1 MPLPPLCGTHSY
13 HTIWAAHAE
22 LLTALESGTRTLF
35 ASSVCCCLCPT
46 VQKRSLGPPNA
57 FHCTV
62 QCQWAKPIQRDVE
75 QWQEGEEGYC
85 LSLSL
90 CSGSSGYQSS
100 LPLRGFWFLVCG
112 FCVLFLFRRVDG
124 IICSGNASFILPP
137 SLSLSLP
144 CSSTGFGIFL
154 VFLVGLHSTWFPYE
168 YRRAFDCFE
177 NMLSPLLC

>member
-1 MPLPPLCGTHSY
+1 MPLPPLCGTYSY

-75 QWQEGEEGYC
+75 EWQEGEGGIAY
-85 LSLSL
+85 LSL
-90 CSGSSGYQSS
+90 CALAQ
-100 LPLRGFWFLVCG
+100 VAIN
-112 FCVLFLFRRVDG
+112 RR
-124 IICSGNASFILPP
+124 C
-137 SLSLSLP
+137 P
-144 CSSTGFGIFL
+144 CAGFGF
-154 VFLVGLHSTWFPYE
+154 
-168 YRRAFDCFE
+168 
-177 NMLSPLLC
+177 